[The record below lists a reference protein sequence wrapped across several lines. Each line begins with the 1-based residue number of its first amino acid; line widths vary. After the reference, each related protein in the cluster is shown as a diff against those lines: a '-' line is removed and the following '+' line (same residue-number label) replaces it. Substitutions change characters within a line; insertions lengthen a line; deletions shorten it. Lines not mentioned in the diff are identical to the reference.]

1 MVTKR
6 ARNLLGFLKDC
17 VEQEEEPIREA
28 KNFLRQVEAHLS
40 DSECLFLNCAVRS
53 KAQLRKF
60 CAAFKV

>member
-6 ARNLLGFLKDC
+6 ARNVLGFLKDC
-17 VEQEEEPIREA
+17 MEQEEETIREA
-28 KNFLRQVEAHLS
+28 KNFVRQVETHLS
-40 DSECLFLNCAVRS
+40 ESECLLLNCAVRS